1 MFLNYYQAPC
11 WSLTLGLPPHDA
23 PYDGHTHPLDGGTG
37 LSPELSVATQDSDS
51 LGQECSRVSPL
62 EGC

>member
-51 LGQECSRVSPL
+51 LGQ
-62 EGC
+62 